1 MKKKI
6 YIKDSYDNLSDLN
19 ELFDLFMTDNYP
31 YNTKT
36 SDGYYYFEPYDDQDS
51 WKYYKE
57 LAEEAFNSIDSANT
71 ITSDNYKKV
80 KDTIVDFVSDRIW
93 EAFEIQ
99 ESDLRDQIHSEFSSY
114 LLRNFGDDG
123 VDFDDDVISDFIVD
137 NVYLDYNDRID
148 SVLSSEIPLT
158 VILNGD
164 EVVIDED
171 KQNRLS
177 IRDVETSSIG
187 LLFDLT
193 GHNLDDLNTLL
204 SEGFDTAEPIDFTES
219 VVVDINNFYGN
230 NGDIVFLGGMSLSD
244 MFSKFENNEPLNV
257 SKDSICGLTYFGD
270 NGGQYIELD
279 TDLIVPF
286 GDYIFSNIS
295 DTIDSLC
302 GYVPSVWEGKF
313 S

>member
-1 MKKKI
+1 M
-6 YIKDSYDNLSDLN
+6 
-19 ELFDLFMTDNYP
+19 
-31 YNTKT
+31 
-36 SDGYYYFEPYDDQDS
+36 
-51 WKYYKE
+51 
-57 LAEEAFNSIDSANT
+57 
-71 ITSDNYKKV
+71 
-80 KDTIVDFVSDRIW
+80 
-93 EAFEIQ
+93 
-99 ESDLRDQIHSEFSSY
+99 
-114 LLRNFGDDG
+114 
-123 VDFDDDVISDFIVD
+123 
-137 NVYLDYNDRID
+137 
-148 SVLSSEIPLT
+148 LSSEIPLT